1 MDREQH
7 ELQFLGF
14 FGIFKESF
22 KIIFS
27 WRKIFSKITLVL
39 IVPLSFIFLAQIK
52 ISYLLFSD
60 IVDERYSLENT
71 PENSYEHDKRSRI
84 ISSDWT
90 YFWLFRAACFIFLV
104 ILSLLSTAAIVY
116 TIACIFTGKETTFK
130 KVMRIVPK
138 VWKRLLVTFIWCFL
152 FFIVYHIVAAVFFI
166 LWVAFIG
173 ASAVGIVIVIVL
185 LIFYLIGFV
194 YISIV
199 WDLASVVSVLED
211 VYGLKAMIKSKALI
225 KGKMGIAVA
234 FFILISVCL
243 AAIELIFEFFVVLEM
258 VPNIAISIMV
268 GILSFIFL
276 VMVSLFG
283 FVVQTVVY
291 LVCKSYHHEDI
302 DKSSLADHLEGY
314 LGEYVRLRAPKD
326 NFQLGEVQV

>member
-27 WRKIFSKITLVL
+27 WRKIFSKITLAL

-60 IVDERYSLENT
+60 IVDEKYSLENN
-71 PENSYEHDKRSRI
+71 PKNSYEHDNLSRI

-138 VWKRLLVTFIWCFL
+138 VWKRLLVTFIWSFL
-152 FFIVYHIVAAVFFI
+152 FVVVYHIVAAVLFI
-166 LWVAFIG
+166 LWAAFIG
-173 ASAVGIVIVIVL
+173 ASTVGFVIVIVL
-185 LIFYLIGFV
+185 LILYLIGFV

-225 KGKMGIAVA
+225 KGKMGVAVA

-243 AAIELIFEFFVVLEM
+243 VAIEMIFEYFVVLEM

-268 GILSFIFL
+268 GILSFLFL

-302 DKSSLADHLEGY
+302 DKPSLADHLEGY

>member
-27 WRKIFSKITLVL
+27 WRKIFSKITLAL

-60 IVDERYSLENT
+60 IVYD
-71 PENSYEHDKRSRI
+71 
-84 ISSDWT
+84 
-90 YFWLFRAACFIFLV
+90 RAACFIFLV

-116 TIACIFTGKETTFK
+116 TIACIFTGKQTTFK
-130 KVMRIVPK
+130 KVMRVVPK
-138 VWKRLLVTFIWCFL
+138 VWKRLLVTFIWGFL
-152 FFIVYHIVAAVFFI
+152 FIVVYHIVAAVLFI
-166 LWVAFIG
+166 LWAAFIR
-173 ASAVGIVIVIVL
+173 ASTVGIAIVIVL
-185 LIFYLIGFV
+185 LILYLIGLV

-225 KGKMGIAVA
+225 KGKMGVAVA

-243 AAIELIFEFFVVLEM
+243 AAIELVFEYFVVLDM
-258 VPNIAISIMV
+258 GSNIAISIMV
-268 GILSFIFL
+268 GILSFLFL

-283 FVVQTVVY
+283 FVVQTFVY

-302 DKSSLADHLEGY
+302 DKPSLADHLEGY

-326 NFQLGEVQV
+326 NVQLGEVQV